1 MNNKHV
7 NVMARGV
14 LVSPAPLRAPP
25 RENSIAIKGCI
36 DPSNQ
41 LKITVKRTTSS
52 LSIMNLAHLDASSAE
67 PNDLCIIFD
76 DMPISKTQVGLIKN
90 TLAQKVLIIKKNKDD
105 NDHQKFLELGFTQD
119 IEVNQTRIYS
129 YNLKTY
135 NNKRGW
141 NNPEGWANP
150 ENFEKFRW

>member
-1 MNNKHV
+1 MSKSGLNDFLV
-7 NVMARGV
+7 GV
-14 LVSPAPLRAPP
+14 IHNEAASSVLAITKKDLSAFAELC
-25 RENSIAIKGCI
+25 ENS
-36 DPSNQ
+36 
-41 LKITVKRTTSS
+41 LKK
-52 LSIMNLAHLDASSAE
+52 LSIMSLDHLDSNIAE

-90 TLAQKVLIIKKNKDD
+90 MLAQKVLIIKNKKNKDD

-119 IEVNQTRIYS
+119 IEITQARIYS

>member
-1 MNNKHV
+1 MSKSGLNDFLL
-7 NVMARGV
+7 GV
-14 LVSPAPLRAPP
+14 IHNEAASSVLAITKKDLSAFAGLC
-25 RENSIAIKGCI
+25 ENS
-36 DPSNQ
+36 
-41 LKITVKRTTSS
+41 LKK
-52 LSIMNLAHLDASSAE
+52 LSIMSLDHLDTNIAE

-119 IEVNQTRIYS
+119 IEVTQARIYS

>member
-1 MNNKHV
+1 MSKSGLNDFLL
-7 NVMARGV
+7 GV
-14 LVSPAPLRAPP
+14 IHNEAASSVLAITKKDLSAFAELC
-25 RENSIAIKGCI
+25 ENS
-36 DPSNQ
+36 
-41 LKITVKRTTSS
+41 LKK
-52 LSIMNLAHLDASSAE
+52 LSIMSLDHLDSNIAE

-76 DMPISKTQVGLIKN
+76 DIPISKTQVGLIKN

-119 IEVNQTRIYS
+119 IEITQARIYS

>member
-1 MNNKHV
+1 MSKSGLNDFLV
-7 NVMARGV
+7 GV
-14 LVSPAPLRAPP
+14 IRNEAASSVLAITKKDLSAFAELC
-25 RENSIAIKGCI
+25 ENS
-36 DPSNQ
+36 
-41 LKITVKRTTSS
+41 LKK
-52 LSIMNLAHLDASSAE
+52 LSIMSLDHLDTNIAE

-119 IEVNQTRIYS
+119 IEITQARIYS

>member
-1 MNNKHV
+1 MSKSGLNDFMV
-7 NVMARGV
+7 GV
-14 LVSPAPLRAPP
+14 IHNEAASSVLAITKKDLSAFAELC
-25 RENSIAIKGCI
+25 ENS
-36 DPSNQ
+36 
-41 LKITVKRTTSS
+41 LKK
-52 LSIMNLAHLDASSAE
+52 LSIMSLDHLDSNIAE

-119 IEVNQTRIYS
+119 IEITQARIYS